1 MAPLPTVAR
10 RVLAIVGDPEY
21 KIDSLVH
28 IVRTDPALTG
38 RILKLTGSAL
48 FALENEITSVGQA
61 VVFIGTRNLVK
72 LVMLSCSEG
81 SFASVKRSPLMDPR
95 AIWRHSIACAAGS
108 QWLALRCGGVSPDTA
123 FTAGVLHDVGKIA
136 MSQILDEDTDAAP
149 PASEGALRDHTQFER
164 GLFGMDHAEAAGVV
178 ASAWRLPAELAT
190 AMRSHHDAS
199 VLGGPSPLPA
209 ILNVADTLAL
219 GMGLGNPFPDLR
231 LEIVPEAL
239 GRLRLDAAE
248 VSEAFRDHVNAELEQ
263 WSELL
268 NTEAA
273 AGR

>member
-81 SFASVKRSPLMDPR
+81 SFASVRFQDLYNQLTASATTSAD
-95 AIWRHSIACAAGS
+95 
-108 QWLALRCGGVSPDTA
+108 ALQ
-123 FTAGVLHDVGKIA
+123 AGVTIEQTDIA
-136 MSQILDEDTDAAP
+136 DLEAAKAAVAAAP
-149 PASEGALRDHTQFER
+149 DVSSVYSHLITASQHHLQA
-164 GLFGMDHAEAAGVV
+164 FGG
-178 ASAWRLPAELAT
+178 
-190 AMRSHHDAS
+190 
-199 VLGGPSPLPA
+199 
-209 ILNVADTLAL
+209 
-219 GMGLGNPFPDLR
+219 
-231 LEIVPEAL
+231 
-239 GRLRLDAAE
+239 
-248 VSEAFRDHVNAELEQ
+248 
-263 WSELL
+263 
-268 NTEAA
+268 
-273 AGR
+273 